1 METSASTEDRL
12 RETSERLALLLIAQ
26 PREGWEQE
34 FEELIRREVER
45 LAVPT
50 SEGGRDEHP

>member
-1 METSASTEDRL
+1 MDTATDSRY

-26 PREGWEQE
+26 PREGWEDE

-45 LAVPT
+45 LAVPVG
-50 SEGGRDEHP
+50 EQERDE